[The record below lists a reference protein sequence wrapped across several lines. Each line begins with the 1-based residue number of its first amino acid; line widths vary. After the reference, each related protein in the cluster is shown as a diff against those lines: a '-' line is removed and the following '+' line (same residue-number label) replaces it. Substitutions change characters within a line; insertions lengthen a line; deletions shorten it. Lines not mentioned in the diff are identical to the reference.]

1 MLLEE
6 LHKKKKITIKEVE
19 GQNGKVLE
27 LTIKSYHPNTGEELP
42 PQTQVT
48 GTKEQLLAQKA
59 KAETD
64 LANILFLLDVF

>member
-6 LHKKKKITIKEVE
+6 LHKKKKITIKNIE
-19 GQNGKVLE
+19 GQNGEVLE
-27 LTIKSYHPNTGEELP
+27 LTIKSYHPNTGEELQ
-42 PQTQVT
+42 PQKQLT

-64 LANILFLLDVF
+64 LANVLFLLDVF